1 MKMNKTSWGFGLIL
15 LGILGFSGLMV
26 IVWNVDFLP
35 LKYIP
40 ALILFFLFEMVGF
53 SFLGVSKNK
62 NIMRMNNIS
71 NIGGSTAGAEIGRS
85 F

>member
-1 MKMNKTSWGFGLIL
+1 MNKKSWGFGLIL

-40 ALILFFLFEMVGF
+40 ALILCFLFETVGF
-53 SFLGVSKNK
+53 SLLG
-62 NIMRMNNIS
+62 
-71 NIGGSTAGAEIGRS
+71 IG
-85 F
+85 

>member
-1 MKMNKTSWGFGLIL
+1 MNKTSWGFGLIL

-53 SFLGVSKNK
+53 SFLGVS
-62 NIMRMNNIS
+62 
-71 NIGGSTAGAEIGRS
+71 
-85 F
+85 